1 MAISTD
7 QIKELR
13 ESTGAGVLECR
24 KALEQTGGDM
34 AKAAAY
40 LREKGLAKAA
50 KKSERTAKE
59 GRIEVYAHPGNR
71 VGVLVELNC
80 ESDFVAR
87 TEDFVAL
94 AHDLALHIAFANP
107 RYIRPEDIPADVIAQ
122 KQAEFQAEA
131 ATTGKPANVLDRIVA
146 GKLDKFYDDI
156 CLLRQPFVKDDKIK
170 VGDLITQAIAKI
182 GENIVVRR
190 FTRYELGEEA

>member
-1 MAISTD
+1 M
-7 QIKELR
+7 
-13 ESTGAGVLECR
+13 LECR

-34 AKAAAY
+34 TKAAAY

-59 GRIEVYAHPGNR
+59 GRVEVYSHPGNR

-87 TEDFVAL
+87 TEAFVSL
-94 AHDLALHIAFANP
+94 AHELALHIAFANP
-107 RYIRPEDIPADVIAQ
+107 RYIRPEDIPADVVAQ
-122 KQAEFQAEA
+122 KRAEFQAEA

-146 GKLDKFYDDI
+146 GKLDKWYDDV
-156 CLLRQPFVKDDKIK
+156 CLLRQPFVKDDKVK